1 MDQNTKTV
9 LLIGGAAFVG
19 FLLLSQN
26 ANATAGAVSPSQN
39 AINYII
45 NAESFS
51 PTAYADPPNQNTTY
65 SIGYGHQIQPGE
77 NYLMSATIDQTQALQ
92 FLNNDLA
99 PLIVQINNAGLTFT
113 QGQFDAAIDLGYNA
127 GPGALNGLIF
137 QFVNNGPDA
146 VAAWLPN
153 HYITINKGTTVLQSL
168 INRRNDEVN
177 TWNN

>member
-1 MDQNTKTV
+1 MDQTTKTV
-9 LLIGGAAFVG
+9 LLIGGAAVVG

-26 ANATAGAVSPSQN
+26 ANATAGAISPSQN

-45 NAESFS
+45 NAEIFS

-65 SIGYGHQIQPGE
+65 SIGYGHQIQTGE
-77 NYLMSATIDQTQALQ
+77 NYLMTATIDQAQALK
-92 FLNNDLA
+92 FLYNDLA
-99 PLIVQINNAGLTFT
+99 PLISQINNAGVSFT
-113 QGQFDAAIDLGYNA
+113 QGQFDASIDLGYNA

-153 HYITINKGTTVLQSL
+153 HYITINKGATVLQSL

>member
-1 MDQNTKTV
+1 MDQSTKTV
-9 LLIGGAAFVG
+9 LIVGGLAVFG
-19 FLLLSQN
+19 LMLLSSSASATN
-26 ANATAGAVSPSQN
+26 TANTLSQDQ
-39 AINYII
+39 INYII
-45 NAESFS
+45 NAEGFS

-65 SIGYGHQIQPGE
+65 SIGYGHQIQAVE
-77 NYLMSATIDQTQALQ
+77 NYLMTATIDQAQALK

-99 PLIVQINNAGLTFT
+99 PLIAQINNANVTFT

-153 HYITINKGTTVLQSL
+153 HYITINKGATILQSL

-177 TWNN
+177 TWNS